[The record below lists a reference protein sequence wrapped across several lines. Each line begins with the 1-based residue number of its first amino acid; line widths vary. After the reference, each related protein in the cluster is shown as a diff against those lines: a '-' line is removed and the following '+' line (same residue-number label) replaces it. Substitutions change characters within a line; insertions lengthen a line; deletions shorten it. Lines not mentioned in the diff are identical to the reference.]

1 MHEIDLQQENRL
13 LREQLNQGQPGF
25 GRLIGLSAKMLRV
38 YKTFEKVSAHEYP
51 VLVLGESGTGKE
63 LIARSLHMLPQ
74 GGQVRLETI
83 AALAVRLRETVRR
96 LSQEWETRDENGRA
110 RRA

>member
-1 MHEIDLQQENRL
+1 
-13 LREQLNQGQPGF
+13 
-25 GRLIGLSAKMLRV
+25 MLRV
-38 YKTFEKVSAHEYP
+38 YKTFEKVSAHEYS